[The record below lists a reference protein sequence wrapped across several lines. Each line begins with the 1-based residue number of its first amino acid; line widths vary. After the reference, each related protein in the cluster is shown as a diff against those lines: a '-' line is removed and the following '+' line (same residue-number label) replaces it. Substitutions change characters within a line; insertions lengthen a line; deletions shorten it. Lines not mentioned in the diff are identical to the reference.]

1 MKKVISM
8 MLAVLTAWSLT
19 ACAARTGTDAEQAS
33 DGPADALTL
42 LQTVWAL
49 YTDEEKFPASGG
61 DYSEENMTDGAPGR
75 VGLEDVSSVEYL
87 LSIPSS
93 VLEQADDAA
102 SLIHMMNTNSFT
114 CGVLRLD
121 DVDARNEAAQTVKTY
136 IMSKQWM
143 CGFPDKLVVA
153 SVGDYLIE
161 VFGLSDF
168 VDPFCEKLKAAYPET
183 VVISEDPIA

>member
-87 LSIPSS
+87 LSVPSS

-114 CGVLRLD
+114 CGVLRLN

>member
-114 CGVLRLD
+114 CGVLRLN